1 MTISRW
7 VAVLVGVWQFFMTKS
22 RRVAVFCD
30 EKQEGGSFSQHKAVG
45 WQFFTTKSRR
55 VADFHDIKQ

>member
-1 MTISRW
+1 MTKSRK

-30 EKQEGGSFSQHKAVG
+30 EKQEGGSFSQQKALG

-55 VADFHDIKQ
+55 VAVFHDIKQ